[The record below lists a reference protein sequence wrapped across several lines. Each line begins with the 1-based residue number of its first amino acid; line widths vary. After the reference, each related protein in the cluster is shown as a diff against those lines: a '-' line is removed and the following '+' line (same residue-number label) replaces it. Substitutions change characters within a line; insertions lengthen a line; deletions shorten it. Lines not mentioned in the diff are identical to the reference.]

1 MNKQE
6 VYKELNGKRP
16 DGYKINEVI
25 QFSYP
30 LVKAKIGVLA
40 NKMPDGSMLS
50 VYNVILNAVGM
61 GYDTTAKLFEFMG
74 LGDTDEFM
82 RNELHHLR
90 DKGYLDLVSNNW
102 YVSDMG
108 KEFLENNGVMREEEK
123 EDFEILVD
131 GITGDICSLKSV
143 EENALEKKPLAKKLK
158 SKVEDDV
165 KDSQWITA
173 KYHELGDVYKS
184 DSEGK
189 AYLISSDDTLK
200 GRKEVWQN
208 YWLVEYVPFPK
219 DGDKEA
225 YLEVRDKDL
234 KKVKEISKVF
244 NEEYESIIKEL
255 IPERCDAATM
265 LEDYEDSIEEER
277 NEQEKEVDAA
287 KESNVANAE
296 ELTIWETKEKFLE
309 ALSTVKEKLLIESP
323 WIKQATREYIPY
335 FEKILEEGKT
345 LIILYGVDKY
355 AEHDEETLNKL
366 KEMEEKYNKFF
377 LVNLPEHLSS
387 MHGSTRYGYGSL
399 AGTHRK
405 IVIKDND
412 YYISGSF
419 NFLSFARSQWQRV
432 ANEESMLI
440 RTNVKEKW
448 EKVMKQYGLPLL

>member
-108 KEFLENNGVMREEEK
+108 KEFLENNEVMSEEEK

-165 KDSQWITA
+165 KDNQWVTA

-219 DGDKEA
+219 DSDKEA
-225 YLEVRDKDL
+225 FLEVRDKDL
-234 KKVKEISKVF
+234 KNEGRISESF
-244 NEEYESIIKEL
+244 NDEYESVIKEL
-255 IPERCDAATM
+255 ISERCDVATM
-265 LEDYEDSIEEER
+265 LEDYEVSIEEER
-277 NEQEKEVDAA
+277 NEQEEEMNVA
-287 KESNVANAE
+287 KESNAVE

-309 ALSTVKEKLLIESP
+309 ALSSAKEKILIESP
-323 WIKQATREYIPY
+323 WIRRATNEYIPY
-335 FEKILEEGKT
+335 FKNLLKNGKK
-345 LIILYGVDKY
+345 LVILYGVDQY
-355 AEHDEETLNKL
+355 AEHDEETLKEL
-366 KEMEEKYNKFF
+366 KALKKEYPHNFM
-377 LVNLPEHLSS
+377 LVNLPEHMSS
-387 MHGSTRYGYGSL
+387 YYRGIR
-399 AGTHRK
+399 GTHRK
-405 IVIKDND
+405 ILIKDNE
-412 YYISGSF
+412 YFISGSF
-419 NFLSFARSQWQRV
+419 NFLSFGRSQHQRV
-432 ANEESMLI
+432 ANEESYLI
-440 RTNVKEKW
+440 RYNVEKKW
-448 EKVMKQYGLPLL
+448 ESIMEEYEIECDF